1 MLIKVFHFFI
11 GVILSIVIIIGGLL
25 LTKLIEHGVGI
36 FISIVLVPIIGYLFY
51 IDNYKAI
58 GLGMFISTVPIII
71 AGILFMI
78 LSSLH

>member
-1 MLIKVFHFFI
+1 MLIKVFYFFMGI
-11 GVILSIVIIIGGLL
+11 ILSIVIIIGGLL

-36 FISIVLVPIIGYLFY
+36 FISIILVPIIGYFFY

-58 GLGMFISTVPIII
+58 GLGMFISTVPIIL

-78 LSSLH
+78 VSSLH

>member
-1 MLIKVFHFFI
+1 MGI
-11 GVILSIVIIIGGLL
+11 ILSIVIIIGGLL

-36 FISIVLVPIIGYLFY
+36 FISIILVPIIGYFFY

-58 GLGMFISTVPIII
+58 GLGMFISTVPIIL

-78 LSSLH
+78 VSSLH